1 MKKRDKSFKRVS
13 LCVPVVVMM
22 LTPVP
27 LSGFIGLEQP
37 KPFAAKAS
45 AAQEYP
51 SGNYTYTVSGGKT
64 TVTDVSVSIYPS
76 APACLFRKSV
86 PLLVPAVAFRGFYW
100 YNKNM
105 MYKRGEKQ
113 YEKGHNCSHSYRFSH
128 RFGILH
134 RCRITHTGA
143 VSRPLFPG

>member
-1 MKKRDKSFKRVS
+1 MKKKRDKSFKRVS

-37 KPFAAKAS
+37 ELPELFAAKAS

-64 TVTDVSVSIYPS
+64 TVTDVSVSIYSS
-76 APACLFRKSV
+76 APACLFRESV
-86 PLLVPAVAFRGFYW
+86 PLLVPAVAFRGFY
-100 YNKNM
+100 
-105 MYKRGEKQ
+105 
-113 YEKGHNCSHSYRFSH
+113 
-128 RFGILH
+128 
-134 RCRITHTGA
+134 
-143 VSRPLFPG
+143 